1 VSGEPNACWSLE
13 SANVTSPAWRQR
25 TTDHFD
31 VARQRFFNPW
41 RDTEKTVVDLLRW
54 WWTADPRPWPAQ
66 VENRSYPPPPDRA
79 GRGQVAVTVVGHAS
93 VLARLGDTTI
103 LTDPH
108 FSTHAGA
115 FGRLGVPR
123 VRPPGITPEALPPI
137 AVVFVSH
144 DHYDHLDV
152 PSLQW
157 LDANRE
163 PLFVTCLGLRERL
176 RREGLQR
183 VVELDWWETLTVHD
197 VTLTVTPAQHW
208 SKRGAFD
215 QFASLWGGCFVRHR
229 DGVSLYFAGDSGYAP
244 CFAQVRERL
253 GAPDAALLPI
263 GAYEPR
269 WIMQDNHMNP
279 EEALRAHQDLGARTS
294 IAMHHGYF
302 RLGDEGFDEPL
313 RDLEAARHTHG
324 VTPENFRVLD
334 VGESAVLGRPLQDR
348 HATHR

>member
-1 VSGEPNACWSLE
+1 MLEPSI
-13 SANVTSPAWRQR
+13 VDTPDWRQR

-41 RDTEKTVVDLLRW
+41 RDTEKTAVDLVRW

-66 VENRSYPPPPDRA
+66 VANGTYPPPP
-79 GRGQVAVTVVGHAS
+79 GRVSDGQVAVTFVGHAS
-93 VLARLGDTTI
+93 VLARLGGTTL

-115 FGRLGVPR
+115 FGRLGAPR
-123 VRPPGITPEALPPI
+123 VRPPGILREALPPI

-152 PSLQW
+152 PSLRW
-157 LDANRE
+157 LDVHRE

-176 RREGLQR
+176 RREGLRR
-183 VVELDWWETLTVHD
+183 VVELDWWETFAVHD
-197 VTLTVTPAQHW
+197 TTVTVTPAQHW
-208 SKRGAFD
+208 SKRGVRDEFTT
-215 QFASLWGGCFVRHR
+215 LWGGCHVRHR
-229 DGVSLYFAGDSGYAP
+229 GGASLYFAGDSGYAP

-253 GAPDAALLPI
+253 GPPDVALLPI

-279 EEALRAHQDLGARTS
+279 DEAVRAHLDLGAQTS
-294 IAMHHGYF
+294 IAIHHACF
-302 RLGDEGFDEPL
+302 RLGDEGFDEPV
-313 RDLEAARHTHG
+313 RDLETARRQHRLP
-324 VTPENFRVLD
+324 PEAFRVLD
-334 VGESAVLGRPLQDR
+334 VGESVLLGRDR
-348 HATHR
+348 HAGRGAAAQVRRG

>member
-1 VSGEPNACWSLE
+1 M
-13 SANVTSPAWRQR
+13 TSPAWRQR

-41 RDTEKTVVDLLRW
+41 RDTEKGFVDLLRW
-54 WWTADPRPWPAQ
+54 WWTAERRPWPEQA
-66 VENRSYPPPPDRA
+66 ENTPHPPPPGRV
-79 GRGQVAVTVVGHAS
+79 GRGEVAVTFVGHAS
-93 VLARLGDTTI
+93 VLARLGETTV

-108 FSTHAGA
+108 FSTRAGA
-115 FGRLGVPR
+115 LGRLGVPR
-123 VRPPGITPEALPPI
+123 VRPPGIAPDALPPI
-137 AVVFVSH
+137 SVVFVSH

-163 PLFVTCLGLRERL
+163 PLFATCLGLRERL
-176 RREGLQR
+176 RREGLRR
-183 VVELDWWETLTVHD
+183 VVELDWWETLAVHD

-215 QFASLWGGCFVRHR
+215 QFTTLWGGCYVRQR
-229 DGVSLYFAGDSGYAP
+229 EGGSLYFAGDSGYAP

-253 GAPDAALLPI
+253 GPPDVALLPI

-279 EEALRAHQDLGARTS
+279 DEAVRAHQDLGAHAS
-294 IAMHHGYF
+294 IAIHHACF
-302 RLGDEGFDEPL
+302 RLGDEGVDEPVT
-313 RDLEAARHTHG
+313 DLEVARRAHG
-324 VTPENFRVLD
+324 VSPEAFRALD
-334 VGESAVLGRPLQDR
+334 VGESVVLGHRHHDR
-348 HATHR
+348 RAGRR